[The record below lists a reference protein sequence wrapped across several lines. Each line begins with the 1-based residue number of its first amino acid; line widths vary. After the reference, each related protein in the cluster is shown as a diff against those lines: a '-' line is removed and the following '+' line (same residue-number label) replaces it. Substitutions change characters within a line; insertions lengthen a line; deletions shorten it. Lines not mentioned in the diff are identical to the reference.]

1 MQDFIDESVFDR
13 FCPDTIQG
21 DFMKHSKKGSRGPR
35 LYFSHFQNRILCAFL
50 LCTLIPIF
58 IIGGISYAVS
68 YNIAKDKILNASISA
83 DAQLH
88 TQFDNRL
95 QQVENIADTLQ
106 YNMYNLMQ
114 ADAPMDTLAMLS
126 EIRSNLSMFKTSFD
140 LAYINIFLPDEHM
153 ASSESLY
160 FFPMSKLSDFQI
172 PKEVL
177 ENPGT
182 SSVWFYQDLL
192 SVPFLVNNSYHITN
206 SVSCCRVLKHPD
218 TDSIKYAYIIYLDA
232 SEFSS
237 ILQEIFQDNQ
247 ITSYILTDNGK
258 IVASNNP
265 SLLSA
270 SLDEEKLDFLYNKG
284 DSLKKRAHTNYHTTT
299 LRNGWLQVT
308 EIPDSYIMQNTH
320 ILIKSILLTILIS
333 LPLTILVV
341 VLISKNLT
349 RRIKTLSR
357 AMETL
362 QLDASDTN
370 MKALVPQDRAP
381 ETFDE
386 IDKLGITFE
395 KMQHS
400 LNDNLQSILELS
412 LTEERLKYQLLQS
425 QINPHF
431 LYNILGS
438 IQTCQSLGKLDIA
451 NQMLT
456 NLTRFYRMTL
466 RKSEDL
472 ISIRDE
478 LTIAQLY
485 LEMEKLCH
493 NDNLTWEINMEDG
506 IDNFLICKFT
516 LQPFLENSIMH
527 GLSQKTPEVHI
538 SIDLSYGD
546 DTVIIVITDNGI
558 GMAKE
563 QLLELQKTLDYHY
576 LTEKIKNA
584 FTDIDRTQKNTEL
597 VKASRPVMTEK
608 FFHDLLHYPGEDPA
622 THLSQYL
629 KYLDLRSDYDFFDV
643 LILETEP
650 DPAKSELD
658 FTQYQI
664 QLLNI
669 LNLVKEEMEIFDNVF
684 YLKEFSGIVCI
695 IGQNSKH
702 PQHFLQVIHQVAS
715 TIVESCKNNVLS
727 LNIGIGSLADSIWKL
742 PVSFASAS
750 HSLKYLFFFPHKN
763 IFDAR
768 EALGKELNLLSFSEN
783 TDEEL
788 IRLICSK
795 DMTAIEEWITCYFQN
810 LLGQVQDKN
819 LVFIRIYSLLGRIL
833 KFLYEMNLDTGD
845 LEREIIQ
852 VYTRF
857 DSFRTYEQFVKWLT
871 QLCASVCEKMDSSL
885 QNYHNQIYTMALGY
899 IRENFETNTLCLNDI
914 ARHANISPAYLS
926 SLFKKVS
933 GQSISDT
940 ITALR
945 IESACHYLEST
956 SLSLKEISTKC
967 GYTNQYYFSNSFKKK
982 LGMSPSAYREARG
995 TQGQ

>member
-1 MQDFIDESVFDR
+1 
-13 FCPDTIQG
+13 
-21 DFMKHSKKGSRGPR
+21 MKHSKKGSRGPR

>member
-1 MQDFIDESVFDR
+1 
-13 FCPDTIQG
+13 
-21 DFMKHSKKGSRGPR
+21 MKHSKKGSRGPR

-140 LAYINIFLPDEHM
+140 PAYINIFLPDEHM

-160 FFPMSKLSDFQI
+160 FFPVSKLSDFQI

-206 SVSCCRVLKHPD
+206 SVSCCRVLKHPG

-237 ILQEIFQDNQ
+237 ILQEIFHDNQ
-247 ITSYILTDNGK
+247 IPSYILTDNGK

-270 SLDEEKLDFLYNKG
+270 SLDEE
-284 DSLKKRAHTNYHTTT
+284 
-299 LRNGWLQVT
+299 
-308 EIPDSYIMQNTH
+308 
-320 ILIKSILLTILIS
+320 
-333 LPLTILVV
+333 
-341 VLISKNLT
+341 
-349 RRIKTLSR
+349 
-357 AMETL
+357 
-362 QLDASDTN
+362 
-370 MKALVPQDRAP
+370 
-381 ETFDE
+381 
-386 IDKLGITFE
+386 KLGITFE

-563 QLLELQKTLDYHY
+563 QLLELQKTLD
-576 LTEKIKNA
+576 EKIVNY
-584 FTDIDRTQKNTEL
+584 
-597 VKASRPVMTEK
+597 EK
-608 FFHDLLHYPGEDPA
+608 HFG
-622 THLSQYL
+622 
-629 KYLDLRSDYDFFDV
+629 
-643 LILETEP
+643 IG
-650 DPAKSELD
+650 
-658 FTQYQI
+658 
-664 QLLNI
+664 
-669 LNLVKEEMEIFDNVF
+669 NVNKRISNPYF
-684 YLKEFSGIVCI
+684 GNGRIS
-695 IGQNSKH
+695 
-702 PQHFLQVIHQVAS
+702 
-715 TIVESCKNNVLS
+715 VESCLYE
-727 LNIGIGSLADSIWKL
+727 GTSITIE
-742 PVSFASAS
+742 FDQME
-750 HSLKYLFFFPHKN
+750 KY
-763 IFDAR
+763 
-768 EALGKELNLLSFSEN
+768 
-783 TDEEL
+783 DEE
-788 IRLICSK
+788 C
-795 DMTAIEEWITCYFQN
+795 
-810 LLGQVQDKN
+810 
-819 LVFIRIYSLLGRIL
+819 
-833 KFLYEMNLDTGD
+833 
-845 LEREIIQ
+845 
-852 VYTRF
+852 
-857 DSFRTYEQFVKWLT
+857 
-871 QLCASVCEKMDSSL
+871 
-885 QNYHNQIYTMALGY
+885 
-899 IRENFETNTLCLNDI
+899 NDC
-914 ARHANISPAYLS
+914 R
-926 SLFKKVS
+926 
-933 GQSISDT
+933 
-940 ITALR
+940 
-945 IESACHYLEST
+945 
-956 SLSLKEISTKC
+956 
-967 GYTNQYYFSNSFKKK
+967 
-982 LGMSPSAYREARG
+982 
-995 TQGQ
+995 

>member
-1 MQDFIDESVFDR
+1 M
-13 FCPDTIQG
+13 
-21 DFMKHSKKGSRGPR
+21 
-35 LYFSHFQNRILCAFL
+35 
-50 LCTLIPIF
+50 
-58 IIGGISYAVS
+58 
-68 YNIAKDKILNASISA
+68 
-83 DAQLH
+83 
-88 TQFDNRL
+88 
-95 QQVENIADTLQ
+95 
-106 YNMYNLMQ
+106 
-114 ADAPMDTLAMLS
+114 
-126 EIRSNLSMFKTSFD
+126 
-140 LAYINIFLPDEHM
+140 
-153 ASSESLY
+153 
-160 FFPMSKLSDFQI
+160 
-172 PKEVL
+172 
-177 ENPGT
+177 
-182 SSVWFYQDLL
+182 
-192 SVPFLVNNSYHITN
+192 NNSYHITN

-538 SIDLSYGD
+538 SIDLSSGD

-563 QLLELQKTLDYHY
+563 QLLELQKTLD
-576 LTEKIKNA
+576 EKIVNY
-584 FTDIDRTQKNTEL
+584 
-597 VKASRPVMTEK
+597 EK
-608 FFHDLLHYPGEDPA
+608 HFG
-622 THLSQYL
+622 
-629 KYLDLRSDYDFFDV
+629 
-643 LILETEP
+643 IG
-650 DPAKSELD
+650 
-658 FTQYQI
+658 
-664 QLLNI
+664 
-669 LNLVKEEMEIFDNVF
+669 NVNKRISNPYF
-684 YLKEFSGIVCI
+684 GNGRIS
-695 IGQNSKH
+695 
-702 PQHFLQVIHQVAS
+702 
-715 TIVESCKNNVLS
+715 VESCLYE
-727 LNIGIGSLADSIWKL
+727 GTSITIE
-742 PVSFASAS
+742 FDQME
-750 HSLKYLFFFPHKN
+750 KY
-763 IFDAR
+763 
-768 EALGKELNLLSFSEN
+768 
-783 TDEEL
+783 DEE
-788 IRLICSK
+788 C
-795 DMTAIEEWITCYFQN
+795 
-810 LLGQVQDKN
+810 
-819 LVFIRIYSLLGRIL
+819 
-833 KFLYEMNLDTGD
+833 
-845 LEREIIQ
+845 
-852 VYTRF
+852 
-857 DSFRTYEQFVKWLT
+857 
-871 QLCASVCEKMDSSL
+871 
-885 QNYHNQIYTMALGY
+885 
-899 IRENFETNTLCLNDI
+899 NDC
-914 ARHANISPAYLS
+914 R
-926 SLFKKVS
+926 
-933 GQSISDT
+933 
-940 ITALR
+940 
-945 IESACHYLEST
+945 
-956 SLSLKEISTKC
+956 
-967 GYTNQYYFSNSFKKK
+967 
-982 LGMSPSAYREARG
+982 
-995 TQGQ
+995 